1 LRFLVALKQ
10 FVILV
15 YLVDEGIIEQL
26 VLVLNDRAGELALS
40 RLAMLVNKLGVAL
53 LENGNLLVDS
63 QTGLAWRWLSRYDD
77 FDILERA
84 SGFVEDLFI
93 SIFKVYEITFFVF
106 SLRLVGFLA
115 AIKNVFGV

>member
-1 LRFLVALKQ
+1 MALKQ
-10 FVILV
+10 FVILID
-15 YLVDEGIIEQL
+15 LVDEGLIEQL

-40 RLAMLVNKLGVAL
+40 RLALLVYRLGVAL

-63 QTGLAWRWLSRYDD
+63 RTGLAWRWLSRHDD

-84 SGFVEDLFI
+84 FGFVEDLFI
-93 SIFKVYEITFFVF
+93 RIFKGYEITFFVF
-106 SLRLVGFLA
+106 SLRLLGFLA